1 MNITAQIF
9 MIFSLIKI
17 QYQLSKK
24 GLYIMAGG
32 FTEKERVEIRQR
44 LLDSGYELSTE
55 IGIKK
60 MTIAMIAKNSEVAVG
75 TFYNFFASK
84 EEYVVA
90 MIRDTEVKYEKEM
103 ASHFSKDGTIA
114 LKKFLEVFR
123 ENFKPENNF
132 LLRIKLDDWVWLK
145 SHISDSAYLNMA
157 NDLKKY
163 EFMFAKIRGIR
174 KDAEPGVVVNF
185 IKSIYALYQNRDTL
199 FEESLQT
206 NVDLIFDALYRY
218 LKEGQ

>member
-1 MNITAQIF
+1 MNITIQIF

-32 FTEKERVEIRQR
+32 FSDKERVEIRQR
-44 LLDSGYELSTE
+44 LLNSGYELSTE
-55 IGIKK
+55 VGIKK

-132 LLRIKLDDWVWLK
+132 LLRIKLYDWVWLK
-145 SHISDSAYLNMA
+145 SHISDSAYLNTA

-218 LKEGQ
+218 LKEGR